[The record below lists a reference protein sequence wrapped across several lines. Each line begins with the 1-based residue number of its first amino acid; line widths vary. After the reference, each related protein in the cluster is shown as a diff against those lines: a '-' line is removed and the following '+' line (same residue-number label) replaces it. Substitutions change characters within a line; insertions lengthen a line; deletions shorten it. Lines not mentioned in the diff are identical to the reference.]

1 MPLTASH
8 VGAVAVFALDGDAL
22 GGPDG
27 TALHEGVRAL
37 AAPAHV
43 VVDLGGVRYVNSS
56 GLGMLLG
63 ALTTARDAG
72 GDLRLAAV
80 PARVATLLTVTRLDG
95 VFQSFPTA
103 GEAAASFS
111 DAG

>member
-1 MPLTASH
+1 MSLSPTH
-8 VGAVAVFALDGDAL
+8 TDGVAVFTLSGDAL

-37 AAPAHV
+37 ARPARV
-43 VVDLGGVRYVNSS
+43 VVDLGGVRHVNST

-63 ALTTARDAG
+63 ALATVRDAG

-80 PARVATLLTVTRLDG
+80 PPRVATLLAVTRLDD
-95 VFQSFPTA
+95 VFRSFATADEAVASFPPA
-103 GEAAASFS
+103 
-111 DAG
+111 